1 VNSQPL
7 IPLRNIAL
15 EAPMSGMTERVTH
28 VDRRP
33 LIDQVA
39 ADWGNALWLLGRVLI
54 AAIFIQSGFGKLTD
68 LGGFAAMLANA
79 GVPMSSVL
87 APIAPVVELGGGLA
101 ILLGLGTRYAAL
113 ALIVFVAAATLISH
127 RFWTYPP
134 EQQQGQ
140 MVHFAK
146 NIAIIGGFLFVFVTG
161 GGHYSLERWLRRHQ
175 R

>member
-1 VNSQPL
+1 
-7 IPLRNIAL
+7 
-15 EAPMSGMTERVTH
+15 MSGISERVAH
-28 VDRRP
+28 LDRRP

-54 AAIFIQSGFGKLTD
+54 ATIFIQSGLGKVTD
-68 LGGFAAMLANA
+68 LAGFTEMLANA

-87 APIAPVVELGGGLA
+87 APIGALIEFGGGLA

-134 EQQQGQ
+134 EQQEGQ
-140 MVHFAK
+140 MIHFAK
-146 NIAIIGGFLFVFVTG
+146 NVAIIGGFLFVFVTG
-161 GGHYSLERWLRRHQ
+161 GGHYSVERWLRKHQ